1 MAADTFAEM
10 MSNSTLPLGFLHS
23 INRPPLNGV
32 AVGLYFDILWQRELG
47 WILYSSSRNEIY
59 QFNNISANLH
69 FVVRMDDE
77 FGLPISIDKAFTVIV

>member
-32 AVGLYFDILWQRELG
+32 AVGLYFDIFWQCEFG
-47 WILYSSSRNEIY
+47 WILYSGRSNEVD
-59 QFNNISANLH
+59 QFYNISANLH
-69 FVVRMDDE
+69 FVVRMNNE
-77 FGLPISIDKAFTVIV
+77 FGLSISIDKTFTIIV